1 MYSLSI
7 RKSIQFFK
15 CSQQTGHLRRNVGLP
30 VRDKQVDLFSRKKK
44 MIQKDK
50 LFPSIKKDKLIQ
62 KDLRTSETIIH
73 DSSTCGREL
82 HHQEAV
88 P

>member
-1 MYSLSI
+1 
-7 RKSIQFFK
+7 
-15 CSQQTGHLRRNVGLP
+15 
-30 VRDKQVDLFSRKKK
+30 

-73 DSSTCGREL
+73 DSSTCGREITSSRSSPL
-82 HHQEAV
+82 TK
-88 P
+88 

>member
-7 RKSIQFFK
+7 WKSIQFFK

-30 VRDKQVDLFSRKKK
+30 VRDEQVDLFSRKKK

-50 LFPSIKKDKLIQ
+50 FFPSIKKDKLIQ
-62 KDLRTSETIIH
+62 KDLRTSE
-73 DSSTCGREL
+73 
-82 HHQEAV
+82 Q
-88 P
+88 